1 MKNVNELYKN
11 YYDAYK
17 SDYDTDDE
25 LKEDKGKK
33 FDYKQFELDDKIS
46 KESKLNEKTKE
57 LELTELPKW
66 IKVSKKRFETIKNVV
81 QNARINNLQARS
93 QHASPINFD
102 NSNKLIQ
109 DIAHGNIT
117 HEEALNK
124 TLASMIILEKL
135 QN

>member
-11 YYDAYK
+11 YYNAYK

-25 LKEDKGKK
+25 LKEDKKK
-33 FDYKQFELDDKIS
+33 RFDHKQFELGDEIN
-46 KESKLNEKTKE
+46 KESKLDEKSKD

-66 IKVSKKRFETIKNVV
+66 IKVSKKRLNTTKNVV
-81 QNARINNLQARS
+81 QNARQNNSQARP
-93 QHASPINFD
+93 QHSSPINFD

-109 DIAHGNIT
+109 DIIHGNIT

-124 TLASMIILEKL
+124 MADID
-135 QN
+135 NNF